1 MRRTVLIAAMLALAS
16 SLPGSVFAQ
25 ANSAPPVDVTTPLTD
40 DGTPGG
46 RDVVPTLLDP
56 GVLNLPDVQFI
67 FDGLLDPN
75 RVSLVEQV
83 TRANLDDA
91 RLTAAA
97 QSLIR
102 NHLVAMQQVE
112 LAIQFLQTNRD
123 QILAGG
129 NREFNSVFGNPGESR
144 PIAVVNPTPVQG
156 LGTVV
161 SSIVTGSVVI
171 DFPDQTLPNLPDQVN
186 PGDFV
191 FVGDAISGDP
201 LGFIMEVEQV
211 VFDDDASNQMLIGS
225 STFGGS
231 VLSINRTG
239 VPVHRVITF
248 EERTDPAR
256 FDRVVQTFTAIRDAL
271 SGFDPDLPPIFQIQ
285 NSITYQRDFE
295 DINNVWAPGIAQF
308 TALDSVVQ
316 RELDR
321 TGLSSIGLRSA
332 DRLLR
337 QAGFSNSDSHLH
349 LDRLDDQGTGQR
361 VDYQGRATFPLLWTE
376 DNELPLNFNNNSTLA
391 GATDEDRA
399 FFRDRQT
406 IFGAPDNPFTQY
418 IGRAFLEETIFHASD
433 FFDDTIVVLED
444 TVTQNFQ
451 QPIFDNNGR
460 LIGFRTIT
468 VSSPLELAQ
477 RDARRAQRGPL
488 ADLDGNGRLDDSEV
502 RQVPESGTAVSAQTE
517 RRKWEMIVESFAEHS
532 TDLNAFNGA
541 AVGVAAMFS
550 DFVPAD
556 LRARDA
562 GAYADFAALIGG
574 GNTLNR
580 IDPRR
585 IEPFGKRG
593 TAGFYPV
600 VPRN

>member
-1 MRRTVLIAAMLALAS
+1 MRRTVLIAAVLALAS
-16 SLPGSVFAQ
+16 SLPTTSFAQ
-25 ANSAPPVDVTTPLTD
+25 TNVPADIDNPLTD
-40 DGTPGG
+40 VGTPGG
-46 RDVVPTLLDP
+46 RDAVPDLLAP
-56 GVLNLPDVQFI
+56 EVLNLPDVQFV

-83 TRANLDDA
+83 TRANLDDP

-102 NHLVAMQQVE
+102 NHLVALQQVE

-123 QILAGG
+123 EILAGS
-129 NREFNSVFGNPGESR
+129 NSEFNSVFGNPGETR

-156 LGTVV
+156 LATVV
-161 SSIVTGSVVI
+161 TSLTGAVI
-171 DFPDQTLPNLPDQVN
+171 LAFPDQTIPNLPDQIN

-211 VFDDDASNQMLIGS
+211 VFDDDATDQGLIGTS
-225 STFGGS
+225 IFGGS

-239 VPVHRVITF
+239 VPVHKVITF

-256 FDRVVQTFTAIRDAL
+256 FERVVQTFQAIRNAL
-271 SGFDPDLPPIFQIQ
+271 SGFDPDLPPIFQVQ
-285 NSITYQRDFE
+285 NSITYQRSFE
-295 DINNVWAPGIAQF
+295 DINDIWAPGIAQF

-316 RELDR
+316 RELSR
-321 TGLSSIGLRSA
+321 TGLTATRPA

-349 LDRLDDQGTGQR
+349 LDRLDDQGTGQS

-376 DNELPLNFNNNSTLA
+376 DNELPLNFNANSPLA

-399 FFRDRQT
+399 YFRDRQT
-406 IFGAPDNPFTQY
+406 IFGAPDNPFNQY
-418 IGRAFLEETIFHASD
+418 IGRAFLEETIRHASD

-460 LIGFRTIT
+460 LVGFRTVT

-477 RDARRAQRGPL
+477 REARRAQRGPL
-488 ADLDGNGRLDDSEV
+488 ADLDGNGRFDDLEV
-502 RQVPESGTAVSAQTE
+502 RQVPESGTPVEQQTE

-532 TDLNAFNGA
+532 TDLNAFNVA
-541 AVGVAAMFS
+541 AVGVADMFN
-550 DFVPAD
+550 DFVPTD
-556 LRARDA
+556 LLARNA
-562 GAYADFAALIGG
+562 GSFADFASLIGG
-574 GNTLNR
+574 GDTLNG
-580 IDPRR
+580 IDPTR

-593 TAGFYPV
+593 TAGFNPV

>member
-1 MRRTVLIAAMLALAS
+1 MRRTVLIAALLALAG
-16 SLPGSVFAQ
+16 SLPTTSFAQ
-25 ANSAPPVDVTTPLTD
+25 SNVPADINNPLTD
-40 DGTPGG
+40 VGTPGG
-46 RDVVPTLLDP
+46 RDALPTLLDAD
-56 GVLNLPDVQFI
+56 VLNLPDVQFV

-83 TRANLDDA
+83 TRANLDDP

-97 QSLIR
+97 QSIIR
-102 NHLVAMQQVE
+102 NHLVALQQVE

-123 QILAGG
+123 EILAGS
-129 NREFNSVFGNPGESR
+129 NSEFNSVFGNPGETR

-156 LGTVV
+156 RATVV
-161 SSIVTGSVVI
+161 TSLTGAVI
-171 DFPDQTLPNLPDQVN
+171 LDFPDQTIPNLPDQIN
-186 PGDFV
+186 QGDFV

-211 VFDDDASNQMLIGS
+211 VFADDATDQLLVGTSI
-225 STFGGS
+225 FGGS

-239 VPVHRVITF
+239 VPVHKVITF

-256 FDRVVQTFTAIRDAL
+256 FERVIQTFEAIRNAL
-271 SGFDPDLPPIFQIQ
+271 SGFDPDLPPIFQVQ
-285 NSITYQRDFE
+285 NSITYQRSFE

-316 RELDR
+316 RELNR
-321 TGLSSIGLRSA
+321 TGLTSTRPA

-349 LDRLDDQGTGQR
+349 LDRLDDQGSGQTA
-361 VDYQGRATFPLLWTE
+361 DYQGRATFPLLWTE
-376 DNELPLNFNNNSTLA
+376 DNELPLNFNTNSPLA

-399 FFRDRQT
+399 YFRDRQT

-418 IGRAFLEETIFHASD
+418 IGRAFLEETTRHGSD

-451 QPIFDNNGR
+451 QPIFDGNGR
-460 LIGFRTIT
+460 LVGFRTVT

-477 RDARRAQRGPL
+477 REARRAQRGPL
-488 ADLDGNGRLDDSEV
+488 ADLDGNGRFDDLEV
-502 RQVPESGTAVSAQTE
+502 RQVPESGTPVEQQTE

-532 TDLNAFNGA
+532 TDLNAFNVA
-541 AVGVAAMFS
+541 AVGVSDMFN
-550 DFVPAD
+550 DFVPTD
-556 LRARDA
+556 LLARNA
-562 GAYADFAALIGG
+562 GSFADFASLIGG
-574 GNTLNR
+574 GNTLNG
-580 IDPRR
+580 IDPTR

-593 TAGFYPV
+593 TAGFNPV

>member
-1 MRRTVLIAAMLALAS
+1 MRRTVLITALLALAS
-16 SLPGSVFAQ
+16 SVPTASFAQ
-25 ANSAPPVDVTTPLTD
+25 SNVPADINAPASDA
-40 DGTPGG
+40 GI
-46 RDVVPTLLDP
+46 PTLLDP
-56 GVLNLPDVQFI
+56 DVLNLPDVQFV

-83 TRANLDDA
+83 TRANLDDP
-91 RLTAAA
+91 RLTPAAL
-97 QSLIR
+97 SIIR

-123 QILAGG
+123 EILAGG
-129 NREFNSVFGNPGESR
+129 NTEFNSIFGNPGETR
-144 PIAVVNPTPVQG
+144 PIAVVNPTPLIG
-156 LGTVV
+156 LATVV
-161 SSIVTGSVVI
+161 TSITGAVVL

-191 FVGDAISGDP
+191 FVGDAVSGDP

-211 VFDDDASNQMLIGS
+211 VFDDDATNQALIGTS
-225 STFGGS
+225 IFGGS

-239 VPVHRVITF
+239 VTVHRVISF

-256 FDRVVQTFTAIRDAL
+256 FERVVQTFTAIRNAL
-271 SGFDPDLPPIFQIQ
+271 SGFDPDLPPIFQVQ
-285 NSITYQRDFE
+285 NSITYQRSFE
-295 DINNVWAPGIAQF
+295 DINNIWAPGIAQF

-316 RELDR
+316 RELSR
-321 TGLSSIGLRSA
+321 TGLTSTRPA

-349 LDRLDDQGTGQR
+349 LDRLDDQGTGQGT
-361 VDYQGRATFPLLWTE
+361 DYQGRATFPLLWTE
-376 DNELPLNFNNNSTLA
+376 DNELPLNFNTNSPLA

-406 IFGAPDNPFTQY
+406 IFGAPDNPFNQY
-418 IGRAFLEETIFHASD
+418 IGRAFLEETIRHAGD

-451 QPIFDNNGR
+451 QPIFDGNGR
-460 LIGFRTIT
+460 LVGFRTVT

-477 RDARRAQRGPL
+477 REARRAQRGPL
-488 ADLDGNGRLDDSEV
+488 ADIDGNGRFDDLEV
-502 RQVPESGTAVSAQTE
+502 RQVPESGTPVTQQTE
-517 RRKWEMIVESFAEHS
+517 RNKWQMIVESFAEHS
-532 TDLNAFNGA
+532 TDLDAFNVA
-541 AVGVAAMFS
+541 AVGVSAMFN
-550 DFVPAD
+550 DFVPSD
-556 LRARDA
+556 LLARNA
-562 GAYADFAALIGG
+562 GSFADFAALIGG
-574 GNTLNR
+574 GNTLNG
-580 IDPRR
+580 IDPTR

-593 TAGFYPV
+593 SAGFNPV